1 MISKFQVG
9 FENLNT
15 SAPPQPMNTKLPIQ
29 PMSTNLPIQP
39 MNASNE
45 QNNRHAKK
53 DPPKWLTCP
62 VSINGNT
69 QIKVYD
75 FKEGTLNNELSKV
88 WCNVF

>member
-1 MISKFQVG
+1 
-9 FENLNT
+9 
-15 SAPPQPMNTKLPIQ
+15 
-29 PMSTNLPIQP
+29 MSTNLPIQP

-88 WCNVF
+88 WCNVIQNFHKNQFLKNQINETHNYRT